1 MMKTDERLQVC
12 NSWPTRSGQNFWR
25 KSEKGD
31 WRRPRTRWL
40 GPISTF
46 QYYCLLTRFWFWL
59 YKIFN
64 GSDTVY
70 IFSFTSFWYNISI
83 I

>member
-31 WRRPRTRWL
+31 
-40 GPISTF
+40 
-46 QYYCLLTRFWFWL
+46 
-59 YKIFN
+59 
-64 GSDTVY
+64 
-70 IFSFTSFWYNISI
+70 
-83 I
+83 